1 MIKNI
6 KKEITIK
13 KDIYTLNLLSN
24 EFFSI
29 LLLRDSNFFKN
40 F

>member
-24 EFFSI
+24 EFFSM
-29 LLLRDSNFFKN
+29 DSRSH
-40 F
+40 